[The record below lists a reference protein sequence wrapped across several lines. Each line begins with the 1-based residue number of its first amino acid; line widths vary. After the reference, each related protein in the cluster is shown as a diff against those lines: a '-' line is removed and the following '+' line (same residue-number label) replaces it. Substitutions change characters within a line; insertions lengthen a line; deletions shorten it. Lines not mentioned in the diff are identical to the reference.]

1 MQMTYLICKLYA
13 NSLID
18 MQCNALK
25 INGDIVWH
33 TYWCGSSIFHILQ
46 LLVYNF
52 VQQIE
57 IL

>member
-33 TYWCGSSIFHILQ
+33 TYWCGSSIFHIL
-46 LLVYNF
+46 
-52 VQQIE
+52 
-57 IL
+57 